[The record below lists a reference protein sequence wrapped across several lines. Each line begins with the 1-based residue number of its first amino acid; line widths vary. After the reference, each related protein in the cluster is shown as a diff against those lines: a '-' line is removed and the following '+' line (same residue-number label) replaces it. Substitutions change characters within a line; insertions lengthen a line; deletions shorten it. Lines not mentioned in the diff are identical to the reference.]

1 MDLSLLKETLGN
13 YETFG
18 GNIGTA
24 LKGIPALLNFVID
37 FFDNFS
43 DNADTTSNNLD
54 NLSS

>member
-24 LKGIPALLNFVID
+24 LQDIPTLLTSILNF
-37 FFDNFS
+37 FKNFG
-43 DNADTTSNNLD
+43 DLADTTGDNLD
-54 NLSS
+54 SFSS

>member
-24 LKGIPALLNFVID
+24 LQSIPTLLNFVID
-37 FFDNFS
+37 FFGNFS
-43 DNADTTSNNLD
+43 DNADITSTNLD

>member
-24 LKGIPALLNFVID
+24 LQNIPTLLESILD
-37 FFDNFS
+37 FFNNFGEL
-43 DNADTTSNNLD
+43 AGTTGENLD
-54 NLSS
+54 SFSS

>member
-24 LKGIPALLNFVID
+24 LQGIPALLTSILN
-37 FFDNFS
+37 FFDNFGAL
-43 DNADTTSNNLD
+43 ADTTGDNLD
-54 NLSS
+54 SFSS

>member
-37 FFDNFS
+37 FFDNFG

>member
-37 FFDNFS
+37 FFGNFG
-43 DNADTTSNNLD
+43 DNADTTSDNLN

>member
-24 LKGIPALLNFVID
+24 LKGIPELLTFVIEFFQD
-37 FFDNFS
+37 FG
-43 DNADTTSNNLD
+43 DNADTTSENLD